1 MCCALGAFVVLLFF
15 KRATSAND
23 ATYAK
28 NFHAHLPGFEGF
40 REGGRDSHIIQDVIK
55 KDLTK
60 YLSK

>member
-1 MCCALGAFVVLLFF
+1 MCCTLAPSQYCYFSNGLLVLMM
-15 KRATSAND
+15 RCT
-23 ATYAK
+23 K

-40 REGGRDSHIIQDVIK
+40 REGGRDSHLVQDVIK